1 VDETAVSMIHDW
13 IAAMPVTTD
22 PDSDSTL
29 KATDE
34 EDDRAIASVMST
46 DASDHSAAIRQLTA
60 STRGALRLSQLVQQ
74 NRLNPAV
81 RQAVLTA
88 TAEHPQAEVRD
99 LFERFLPVSLRQK
112 RLGTSVNT
120 ADILAMS
127 ADAERGRQLFFREGA
142 ASCRGCHRVAGIGET
157 LGPELTLI
165 GKKYPPR
172 EMLVHLLEP
181 SKLIDTKFVPWV
193 LETKDGLVHTGLLVE
208 KTAEHVLL
216 KNAQNKEVRVASA
229 DVETLVSQQKSLMPE
244 LLLRDLTAQQAADLL
259 AYLCSLK

>member
-1 VDETAVSMIHDW
+1 
-13 IAAMPVTTD
+13 
-22 PDSDSTL
+22 
-29 KATDE
+29 
-34 EDDRAIASVMST
+34 
-46 DASDHSAAIRQLTA
+46 
-60 STRGALRLSQLVQQ
+60 
-74 NRLNPAV
+74 
-81 RQAVLTA
+81 
-88 TAEHPQAEVRD
+88 
-99 LFERFLPVSLRQK
+99 
-112 RLGTSVNT
+112 
-120 ADILAMS
+120 MS